1 MKTQSIAAKTGVGA
15 VELGVTDGDRAL
27 RFYRDYVGLTPLAS
41 MGSEI
46 RLGAAGR
53 ELVVLHPDAE
63 RPVVPRRPGLY
74 HLAIVV
80 PDRREL
86 ARRVARLARRQTDHD
101 PPRHVVTQAAYLS
114 DPAGHGVDVD
124 TESAE

>member
-15 VELGVTDGDRAL
+15 VELGVTDRDRAL
-27 RFYRDYVGLTPLAS
+27 GFSRDYIGLTPLAS

-63 RPVVPRRPGLY
+63 RPVVPRRSGLY

-86 ARRVARLARRQTDHD
+86 ARVIARPARVPREPDPHD
-101 PPRHVVTQAAYLS
+101 PPAT
-114 DPAGHGVDVD
+114 PAH
-124 TESAE
+124 TPPEP

>member
-15 VELGVTDGDRAL
+15 VELGVTDRDRAL
-27 RFYRDYVGLTPLAS
+27 GFYRDYVGLTPLAS

-63 RPVVPRRPGLY
+63 RPVVPRRSGLY

-80 PDRREL
+80 PDRRGL
-86 ARRVARLARRQTDHD
+86 GPAIPRPARPQLGHD
-101 PPRHVVTQAAYLS
+101 PPQHVTTQAEY
-114 DPAGHGVDVD
+114 
-124 TESAE
+124 

>member
-53 ELVVLHPDAE
+53 ALVVLHPDGG
-63 RPVVPRRPGLY
+63 RPVAPRRSGLY

-80 PDRREL
+80 PGRRERRRAIAPRGRPPRGPSPTGR
-86 ARRVARLARRQTDHD
+86 ARR
-101 PPRHVVTQAAYLS
+101 
-114 DPAGHGVDVD
+114 
-124 TESAE
+124 